1 MPVAVK
7 DTQRSAKSGKVRY
20 RSALVYA
27 KGTLREHR
35 GNIKVT

>member
-27 KGTLREHR
+27 KGTQREHKGHLKKR
-35 GNIKVT
+35 